1 MEIIWS
7 LGVTDNT
14 EHYGCFDKGS
24 NPLETSYKSGCP
36 RGEEVVCKT
45 IHIGSNPILDSVV
58 VAQLVRASDC
68 GSEGRR
74 FNSDQSPHIAGRMVP
89 HRSHKPSVPGSTP
102 GSATKR
108 FDIIL
113 YIRNYFISL

>member
-1 MEIIWS
+1 M
-7 LGVTDNT
+7 
-14 EHYGCFDKGS
+14 
-24 NPLETSYKSGCP
+24 
-36 RGEEVVCKT
+36 VCKT

-89 HRSHKPSVPGSTP
+89 HRSHKPSVSGSTP
-102 GSATKR
+102 DPATKR
-108 FDIIL
+108 FEIIWNIQINFL
-113 YIRNYFISL
+113 TL